1 MKKKS
6 TPRTRAV
13 AIAIIVAGVAAF
25 VVTVNPFPG
34 ALGLASATTSIAK
47 GTSPG
52 APVARQSRR
61 GLIAADPSRSECLTP
76 HEATGRY
83 GLAYLQSLVNSF
95 DSETHSSVTCLSTF
109 LSGAPNWS
117 AWERPWVEDPMYG
130 YGPWVAQA
138 PQSRQLVLEVD
149 LIPDSLE
156 DVNNPLSWEESCAS
170 GAFNSHAS
178 ALGASLVAAGL
189 QNSVLRLGAEM
200 NGIWEADFIGTT
212 NIEQKLW
219 ATCFANEVTALRQ
232 TPGEHFLIDW
242 NVNACKGDYPY
253 ANFYPGN
260 AYVDILGLD
269 LYDVACETP
278 YTRVT
283 FHQLSDEQA
292 GLKDFEAFADAQGK
306 PMSLPEWGLSSI
318 PAGDDPAYINGIGAM
333 VARGNFAF
341 ETYFDAGGLG
351 KNLPLTAKTP
361 ESLLAFRKW
370 FGSKG

>member
-1 MKKKS
+1 MKKMS
-6 TPRTRAV
+6 APRARAV
-13 AIAIIVAGVAAF
+13 AIATIVVGVATF
-25 VVTVNPFPG
+25 IVTVNPFPG
-34 ALGLASATTSIAK
+34 ASGPASATTSVAH
-47 GTSPG
+47 GSSVG
-52 APVARQSRR
+52 APVARQSG
-61 GLIAADPSRSECLTP
+61 GLIASGPSRSECLTP
-76 HEATGRY
+76 HAATGTY
-83 GLAYLQSLVNSF
+83 GLAYLSSLVTSF
-95 DSETHSSVTCLSTF
+95 DNETHSSVTCLSTF

-117 AWERPWVEDPMYG
+117 AWERPWVEDPTYG

-156 DVNNPLSWEESCAS
+156 NVNNPLGWEESCAA
-170 GAFNSHAS
+170 GAFNAHAS

-212 NIEQKLW
+212 NVEQKLW

-242 NVNACKGDYPY
+242 NVNACKGDYSY

-269 LYDVACETP
+269 LYDVACEIPNTK
-278 YTRVT
+278 VT
-283 FHQLSDEQA
+283 FRQLSDEQL
-292 GLKDFEAFADAQGK
+292 GLKYFESFASAHGK
-306 PMSLPEWGLSSI
+306 PMSFPEWGLSTI
-318 PAGDDPAYINGIGAM
+318 PAGDDPAYVNGIGAT
-333 VARGNFAF
+333 VTRGNFSF

-351 KNLPLTAKTP
+351 KNLPLTGKTP
-361 ESLLAFRKW
+361 KSLVAFRKW
-370 FGSKG
+370 FGAKG